1 MRVTQEMKLKRA
13 LKYLAEEQRREKET
27 LESLEGIHITE
38 VIIARNKK
46 QMYLAEINQIIRKI
60 ETELKEMELGA

>member
-1 MRVTQEMKLKRA
+1 MKLKRA
-13 LKYLAEEQRREKET
+13 LKYLVEEQRREKET

-60 ETELKEMELGA
+60 ETELKEMEMGA